1 MPANKGTKP
10 WNAGMGGGWTDK
22 RGYRWTYTTRNGKRS
37 AIREHRLVM
46 EQHLGRPLEPW
57 ELIHHKNGDKTDN
70 RIENLE
76 LTEFGAHTVAHHTGL
91 RHREDSKRSMEA
103 FGLLREELRRTREI
117 NADLLK
123 ALRDVTG
130 FVEAHALSL
139 GDSGNIAASQAALR
153 AWDRARAAIA
163 KAEGRSLVA
172 AKAPGSAIP
181 TGRNPA
187 ASTNE
192 LATDIGGAA

>member
-117 NADLLK
+117 NADLLAACK
-123 ALRDVTG
+123 SAAEYFEKSSHPDFPADG
-130 FVEAHALSL
+130 CECLS
-139 GDSGNIAASQAALR
+139 GYGWCAGCTYAEV
-153 AWDRARAAIA
+153 RAAIA
-163 KAEGRSLVA
+163 KAEG
-172 AKAPGSAIP
+172 G
-181 TGRNPA
+181 
-187 ASTNE
+187 AS
-192 LATDIGGAA
+192 